1 MSIAKNMFM
10 KKYLFIL
17 LACVFTATVVNG
29 QTKKKVSSSG
39 DSYTLTDFRDILW
52 GSHIDSVVVDGQKV
66 KFTKSTEFGDKNA
79 YKIDGDDLMIG
90 TVVLKN
96 LYYIF
101 NSNDRFIGV
110 IMMGDSKQLGEMK
123 YILVTKFGQPQKEE
137 NPVSGRQ
144 YYWTIDDVRISLV
157 NESINQLFTVDFTS
171 DYEMSESKR
180 INRNVDDF

>member
-1 MSIAKNMFM
+1 M

-17 LACVFTATVVNG
+17 LASVLATTVATAQNKKG
-29 QTKKKVSSSG
+29 TKSSNSG
-39 DSYTLTDFRDILW
+39 DSYTLTDFRDIVW
-52 GSHIDSVVVDGQKV
+52 GTHIDSVVVNGQKLR
-66 KFTKSTEFGDKNA
+66 FTKSTELGDKNA
-79 YKIDGDDLMIG
+79 YYIEGDDMMVG

-110 IMMGDSKQLGEMK
+110 IMIGESKQMGEMK

-137 NPVSGRQ
+137 NPVSGKQ
-144 YYWTIDDVRISLV
+144 YYWTIDDVRISLI

-171 DYEMSESKR
+171 DYELSESKR

>member
-1 MSIAKNMFM
+1 M

-17 LACVFTATVVNG
+17 LACVFAATAVNG

-52 GSHIDSVVVDGQKV
+52 GSHIDSIVVDGQKV
-66 KFTKSTEFGDKNA
+66 KFSKSTEFGDKNA

-110 IMMGDSKQLGEMK
+110 VMMGESKQLGEMK
-123 YILVTKFGQPQKEE
+123 YILVSKFGHHQKEE
-137 NPVSGRQ
+137 STVSGKQ
-144 YYWTIDDVRISLV
+144 YYWTIDDVRISLT
-157 NESINQLFTVDFTS
+157 NESISQLFTVDFTS